1 MREFFISGKLAKV
14 DSKTSKAGKPYSM
27 IYIEDKDGTVEMVA
41 GSKVVIPS
49 VGSYILCS
57 GSIRS
62 TPRQY
67 QDKVFYSYSFLVNE
81 IEKITEFELT
91 ESEEISLP
99 EVNYLDDKM
108 PF

>member
-1 MREFFISGKLAKV
+1 MRECIISGKLTKV
-14 DSKTSKAGKPYSM
+14 DAKTSKAGKPYSM
-27 IYIEDKDGTVEMVA
+27 IYVEDKDGIVELVA
-41 GSKVVIPS
+41 GSKVVIPPE
-49 VGSYILCS
+49 GSYILCS

-81 IEKITEFELT
+81 IEKVTEFELT
-91 ESEEISLP
+91 EPEESSLP
-99 EVNYLDDKM
+99 DVDFSDAKI

>member
-1 MREFFISGKLAKV
+1 MRECIISGKLTKV
-14 DSKTSKAGKPYSM
+14 DAKTSKAGKPYSM
-27 IYIEDKDGTVEMVA
+27 IYVEDKDGTVELVA
-41 GSKVVIPS
+41 GSKVVIPPE
-49 VGSYILCS
+49 GSYILCS

-62 TPRQY
+62 TPKQY

-91 ESEEISLP
+91 EPEENSLP
-99 EVNYLDDKM
+99 EVNYLDEKI

>member
-1 MREFFISGKLAKV
+1 MREFIVSGKLTKV
-14 DSKTSKAGKPYSM
+14 DAKTSKAGKPYSM
-27 IYIEDKDGTVEMVA
+27 IYLEDKEGTVEMVA
-41 GSKVVIPS
+41 GSKVVIPLE
-49 VGSYILCS
+49 GSYILCS

-81 IEKITEFELT
+81 IEKVTEFELT
-91 ESEEISLP
+91 EPEEISLP
-99 EVNYLDDKM
+99 EVNYLDEKI